1 MFTEPGCPEEA
12 HCVGARAE
20 AHSLSGVRLHLQ
32 VSRLRHDCFNNY
44 RVESSFFLC
53 KINCSLLCRASD
65 TVKLQIH
72 LSGVHRGK
80 YAKNVQCG
88 ICAVVFPTEIYLKV
102 GRAAY
107 FYKTYIIIKNLQKIF
122 LRGFTSFHVSF
133 VF

>member
-32 VSRLRHDCFNNY
+32 VSRLRHDFLIIIVWNLH
-44 RVESSFFLC
+44 FLC

-65 TVKLQIH
+65 TIKLQIH